1 MTRKALGRGLSA
13 LIREPEG
20 SVANP
25 GTPQSTSTIPVA
37 LIDPNP
43 FQPRT
48 LFHEN
53 ELLELV
59 ASVRAQGVIQPVLV
73 RRSGERYQLVAGERR
88 WRAAQAAQLDAIPAV
103 VRDMDDREA
112 LELALTE
119 NLLRDDLGPLEAA
132 RAYQALQE
140 RFGASQEE
148 IAQRLG
154 LNRATVANTLRLLRL
169 PDSIQTLIN
178 QGSITAGHARALLM
192 VVSADEQGRLAQR
205 IVDQGLSVREAEK
218 LASSG
223 ASLRPVTMKEP
234 PAESPVD
241 PNVKAAVL
249 ELERKLG
256 TRVKI
261 SGDSQRGKIEINYFS
276 AEDLDRLYSLIMGSA

>member
-13 LIREPEG
+13 LIREPE
-20 SVANP
+20 
-25 GTPQSTSTIPVA
+25 TPESTSDESRSAAAVPIDS
-37 LIDPNP
+37 IDPNP

-48 LFHEN
+48 LFPEE
-53 ELLELV
+53 ELQELID
-59 ASVRAQGVIQPVLV
+59 SVKVKGVIQPILV
-73 RRSGERYQLVAGERR
+73 RRTGDRYQLVVGERR
-88 WRAAQAAQLDAIPAV
+88 WRAARAAGLGAVPAV

-132 RAYQALQE
+132 KAYQALQE

-154 LNRATVANTLRLLRL
+154 LNRATVSNTLRLLRL
-169 PDSIQTLIN
+169 PGKVQSMIENREL
-178 QGSITAGHARALLM
+178 TAGHARAILM
-192 VVSADEQGRLAQR
+192 IASEEEQVRLALR
-205 IVDQGLSVREAEK
+205 IVSRGLSVREAEK
-218 LASSG
+218 LAG
-223 ASLRPVTMKEP
+223 QALGPRPVATKEET
-234 PAESPVD
+234 ESAPD
-241 PNVKAAVL
+241 PNIKAAIL

-261 SGDSQRGKIEINYFS
+261 SGDGERGKIEISYFS
-276 AEDLDRLYSLIMGSA
+276 AEDLNRLYERIVATS